1 MGCPA
6 SIYQQA
12 SSWGGQNFPKPFL
25 IGHPLAPILAVMG
38 QRIHL
43 TLATNY
49 IKTTRASQ
57 GRESKQHQTL
67 KNDAIAYISKGCRDS

>member
-6 SIYQQA
+6 STYQQA